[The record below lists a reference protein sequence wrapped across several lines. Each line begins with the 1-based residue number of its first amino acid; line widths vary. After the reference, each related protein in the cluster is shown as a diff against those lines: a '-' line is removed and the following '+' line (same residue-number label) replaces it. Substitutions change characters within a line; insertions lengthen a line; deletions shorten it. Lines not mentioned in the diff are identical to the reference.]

1 MGKKNRIIIRI
12 MDILGL
18 LMIIATFVLLII
30 RWDAMGI
37 MVEANDDVSDGR
49 GTVII
54 LVVLSFIMYGM
65 ISVIEHFPAMWNTG
79 IKVTEQNKVMVYSIL
94 RQLIS
99 SVKFEMVVMFS
110 ILSIFIMYN
119 IEAGLVLI
127 LVFLV
132 SVTVTIVYN
141 LIRLFKCK

>member
-1 MGKKNRIIIRI
+1 MIFHKIHIPAGII
-12 MDILGL
+12 L
-18 LMIIATFVLLII
+18 IIA
-30 RWDAMGI
+30 G
-37 MVEANDDVSDGR
+37 
-49 GTVII
+49 VIHGF
-54 LVVLSFIMYGM
+54 LAGNV
-65 ISVIEHFPAMWNTG
+65 WNTG

-119 IEAGLVLI
+119 IEAGLVLT